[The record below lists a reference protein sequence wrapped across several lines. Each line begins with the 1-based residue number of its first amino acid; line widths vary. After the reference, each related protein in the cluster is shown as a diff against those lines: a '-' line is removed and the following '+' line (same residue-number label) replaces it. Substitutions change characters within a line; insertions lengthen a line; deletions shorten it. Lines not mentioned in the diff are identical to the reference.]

1 MSAKAP
7 GAGEG
12 GERMD
17 IGVEPDSENK
27 LRSSLLSG
35 AALPALA
42 FLGEIRLRVLVW
54 FVN

>member
-1 MSAKAP
+1 MPKPP
-7 GAGEG
+7 GRGRVEK
-12 GERMD
+12 EWTS
-17 IGVEPDSENK
+17 VEPDSENK
-27 LRSSLLSG
+27 LRSSLAG

>member
-1 MSAKAP
+1 
-7 GAGEG
+7 
-12 GERMD
+12 MD
-17 IGVEPDSENK
+17 IGGTRHGDSENK
-27 LRSSLLSG
+27 LRSSLGASG